1 MSNIAFSCNI
11 IQLYLTIQF
20 KLHRYIPSDYVDFII
35 LKELYPN
42 ITTID
47 IFLDKNY
54 IWRNK
59 KNVFNQKINQL
70 IIKSFDRYLIKDK
83 RRINI
88 HKYLLK

>member
-1 MSNIAFSCNI
+1 MTFEMT
-11 IQLYLTIQF
+11 LKF

-35 LKELYPN
+35 LNELYPN

-47 IFLDKNY
+47 LYLNKSQIWKNKSN
-54 IWRNK
+54 RSQ
-59 KNVFNQKINQL
+59 FNEKINQL